1 MFLFGTTIAM
11 AKLKSRTCKKGAQA
25 IVTWKSLAQRVNSPG
40 WNWSNPLREEFLSIV
55 KHIPKVIGFGTFV
68 FLWCKCKLWMWV
80 RNSIFFSF
88 FSLIYNNKYPFAC
101 YLIYDSKW
109 LNLGSLFLQLGCGC
123 VFQFNTFTL
132 IACCVALAKKKKCRI
147 YQRSGRFF

>member
-80 RNSIFFSF
+80 RNSIFFF
-88 FSLIYNNKYPFAC
+88 FSWIYNNKYPFAC

-109 LNLGSLFLQLGCGC
+109 LNLGSLFFCSWA
-123 VFQFNTFTL
+123 VVAFFSSTL
-132 IACCVALAKKKKCRI
+132 SPWLLVVLLWRRKKNAGYIKG
-147 YQRSGRFF
+147 QDDFF